1 MAERYPDAT
10 GLAMLPLERRYV
22 IGTTLATSDNAR
34 PTHHARTVAVAAR
47 QRGPGAAA
55 CADSGPTMPRH
66 TRALPLA
73 LLSALLPAACAST
86 PPTAPAPASAP
97 RVQVPA
103 IAHPDGETPQWWYR
117 NGAAA
122 AAANGA
128 MSGKAKNVILFLG
141 DGMSLTT
148 VAAARIL
155 EGQRKGGPG
164 EENLLSWE
172 RFPHTAFS
180 KTYNV
185 DAQTPDSAGTMTAIT
200 TGVKTHMG
208 AIGVS
213 AGKRNDCADSLGK
226 QRLTWLHLADAAGMA
241 TGIVSTARLTHAT
254 PAATW
259 AHAPDRNWEN
269 DAAMPAEAHA
279 QGCIDIARQMVS
291 TPYGPGPKVML
302 GGGRGQFL
310 PAGTPDPEYP
320 DKTGLRRDGR
330 DLVAEWK
337 AAHPGGVYVWNRQQ
351 LQAAADAPAV
361 LGLFEHDHMQFEHE
375 KDRAAEPT
383 LAELTAEA
391 IRRLSREPGG
401 FVLMVEG
408 ARIDH
413 ANHNGNA
420 FRALDETV
428 ALSEAV
434 RVAAEMTSPEDTL
447 ILVTADHSHSLN
459 FVGYP
464 ARGNPILDKVRDAP
478 GEDGKPGAYALDNTG
493 LPYTTLSY
501 ANGPGHTGASNRQP
515 AGPKTYPHTPSSSQP
530 AQGRPDLT
538 QVDTTHPDYMQEA
551 LVPLK
556 SESHGGEDV
565 GIWARGPGSEA
576 VRGTLEQN
584 TIFHLIVQATPKL
597 RERLCAA
604 GTCDANGVPVEL
616 PQPEQFRRKD

>member
-1 MAERYPDAT
+1 MPRHLLPST
-10 GLAMLPLERRYV
+10 LA
-22 IGTTLATSDNAR
+22 TTLATTLCA
-34 PTHHARTVAVAAR
+34 TLLGACAATAAHHA
-47 QRGPGAAA
+47 P
-55 CADSGPTMPRH
+55 
-66 TRALPLA
+66 
-73 LLSALLPAACAST
+73 
-86 PPTAPAPASAP
+86 PAPAT
-97 RVQVPA
+97 VQVPVPE
-103 IAHPDGETPQWWYR
+103 IAHPAGETPEWWYR
-117 NGAAA
+117 AGAAR

-128 MSGKAKNVILFLG
+128 MAGRAKNVILFLG

-148 VAAARIL
+148 VAAARIF
-155 EGQRKGGPG
+155 EGQRNGRPG

-180 KTYNV
+180 KTYNT

-226 QRLTWLHLADAAGMA
+226 HRLTWLQLADAAGMA

-259 AHAPDRNWEN
+259 AHSPDRNWEH
-269 DAAMPAEAHA
+269 DAAMPAEAIA
-279 QGCIDIARQMVS
+279 QGCVDIARQMVA
-291 TPYGPGPKVML
+291 TPFGPGPKVML

-310 PAGTPDPEYP
+310 PVEQRDPEYP

-351 LQAAADAPAV
+351 LEAAADAPAV

-391 IRRLSREPGG
+391 IRRLSREPNG

-413 ANHNGNA
+413 ANHMGNA
-420 FRALDETV
+420 YRALDETV

-434 RVAAEMTSPEDTL
+434 RTAVEMTSPEDTL
-447 ILVTADHSHSLN
+447 ILVTADHSHTLN

-464 ARGNPILDKVRDAP
+464 ARGNPILDKVRGYS
-478 GEDGKPGAYALDNTG
+478 GEDGANGGYALDASG

-515 AGPKTYPHTPSSSQP
+515 AGPKRFPHFPSKVEP
-530 AQGRPDLT
+530 AAGRPDLT
-538 QVDTTHPDYMQEA
+538 AVDTTDPDYMQEA

-556 SESHGGEDV
+556 TETHGGEDV
-565 GIWARGPGSEA
+565 GIWARGPGAEA

-584 TIFHLIVQATPKL
+584 TIFHIIVQATPRL
-597 RERLCAA
+597 RERLCQA

-616 PQPEQFRRKD
+616 PRLDDFRRH